1 VSKTLQERLCDA
13 RSVHKQVHTALGRHP
28 SGLPKE
34 VETSFRALV
43 DYRMDIDHWRG
54 MLEARAAARQLL
66 DTLETKVDADDC
78 VPLGAAFVKYQHL
91 RFIGVQAYV
100 TTNWALADR
109 ISGMVG
115 RVLCTPEAGLNG
127 VNPAHL
133 ISHFV
138 NRDKTR
144 TTTAAAL
151 FESVRQAFGWP
162 TGISYAIRNH
172 FVHYGAQIGG
182 SGFFE
187 APAAAS
193 AFRISAD
200 GWDRVENKAEAEY
213 RVDRLCLRAGASW
226 PSTPQDDL
234 RVVLAVCER
243 EMDDA
248 LGVLLGSACG
258 SLRAHVAFMVGE
270 D

>member
-1 VSKTLQERLCDA
+1 V
-13 RSVHKQVHTALGRHP
+13 
-28 SGLPKE
+28 
-34 VETSFRALV
+34 
-43 DYRMDIDHWRG
+43 
-54 MLEARAAARQLL
+54 
-66 DTLETKVDADDC
+66 
-78 VPLGAAFVKYQHL
+78 

-109 ISGMVG
+109 ITGIVG
-115 RVLCTPEAGLNG
+115 RVLCTPAAGRNSE
-127 VNPAHL
+127 NRTHL
-133 ISHFV
+133 LFHFV
-138 NRDKTR
+138 NRDNTNKM
-144 TTTAAAL
+144 TAAAL

-162 TGISYAIRNH
+162 IGLSYAIRNH
-172 FVHYGAQIGG
+172 FVHDGAQIGG
-182 SGFFE
+182 SDFFE
-187 APAAAS
+187 GPSAAS

-200 GWDRVENKAEAEY
+200 GWDRMEKRAEAEY
-213 RVDRLCLRAGASW
+213 RVERSWHRAGASW